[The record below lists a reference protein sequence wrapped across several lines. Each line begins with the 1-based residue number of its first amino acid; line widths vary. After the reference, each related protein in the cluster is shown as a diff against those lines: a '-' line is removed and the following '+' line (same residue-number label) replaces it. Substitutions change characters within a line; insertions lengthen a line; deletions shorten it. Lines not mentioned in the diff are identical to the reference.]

1 MDTEHWFS
9 PLIDRTGGVDAEQYL
24 YLSTNRTTP
33 FTVEIYNHNTL
44 YKTVKISKG
53 NPGKIY
59 IDRELMI
66 TDGYGDLFTPNKMGL
81 HLVGEYKFFAHFRFA
96 VRNHAEIITSKGKA
110 ALGKVFY
117 AAMAENPVGRSYV
130 NSSIG
135 ITATEDKTSVKLS
148 GYNAGVVFSNGV
160 DGVSSPNLNTVLNKG
175 ESYIVDVISET
186 SQANLF
192 GLIGT
197 KIEADKPITVTNGNF
212 DAISPNK
219 NNIDIVMDQSIPI
232 ERLGKQF
239 VVMNGNGSKTSP
251 NPSFTGMEKTII
263 VATEDNTTFYLN
275 NNTTPITIN
284 KAGEYRIIES
294 TDYISQS
301 NDVFSLYIN
310 SNKNIYV
317 YQHLAGNK
325 TGTEFAS
332 AGFNLIPPLACLLP
346 NKIDEFGLINEIG
359 STTYDTKLN
368 IIAEKGAKVQVNNMV
383 LSGNNGPFP
392 IAGNPDWE
400 TYFYPYATGNVTV
413 TADKA
418 ITAGIA
424 AGNGAVG
431 YGGYFA
437 GFNSNPIVTK
447 GGDCEKGNITLEVD
461 DTFDSYQWYYNGVP
475 YTGPGAN
482 TYLIKPTESGEYY
495 VKIMKNNCGTMD
507 SPIFKLQKC
516 PYKSNVDALVSDCAP
531 EYITFPKFSESSQ
544 TIDFSSIKIT
554 TPPTNGT
561 VTINQT
567 TGEIKYT
574 LTNLSALSDSFTY
587 SFSGTDPNFP
597 DKEFITV
604 KITVNHLKTI
614 RGKVLACIKPDKT
627 GDFNLTEAVVSN
639 DTNIT
644 KVEYYENYDAST
656 KTFTNLITNFTSYNS
671 IPKTIY
677 AKVTNSFGCSDVA
690 EIDLNFYP
698 IPNIDTVQFNSTLC
712 DDDFDGLY
720 EPDFD
725 LISKTIVN
733 NSADFDIYYFNNP
746 GLNFPALPKDWTYT
760 SPTRVYVLVASRNG
774 CTNATGYID
783 FKIGPKITVTD
794 VSKQICDGDFNNT
807 ENIDLKDYLPQ
818 ITSETNY
825 TFAFYLTKNDA
836 DLEKNPVQSLH
847 NITSNSTFYV
857 RIKKTGLCDNIATI
871 NLKFGQ
877 PSKSTTLPEKITIC
891 EGTTT
896 TLDAGTNF
904 IQYLW
909 SNGATTQTITV
920 GKGDY
925 SVILTSANG
934 CTYTQKVSV
943 VESPKA
949 IIDLSKFNTTICDNN
964 LDNKIEVNLDTV
976 TSAILINPGIYRVK
990 YYNDITNANIGN
1002 ALTLNTSWFYT
1013 TDTSIFVRIESDY
1026 CPAQI
1031 YMLNFKFGNK
1041 IPLLSSGN
1049 TVEVC
1054 DDNLDGIKS
1063 VNLKDFV
1070 SLYTNDNNVSVSF
1083 HSTESDAKNKA
1094 NSISNLNNIT
1104 NSGTYYLR
1112 FESNN
1117 ACANWAK
1124 ITVTV
1129 KIPKSSSSL
1138 PNVEI
1143 CENATTILN
1152 AGTDFDYYSWYNA
1165 TNMSTPILQG
1175 NAATASKVTVP
1186 VGNYFVDLKS
1196 GSCTYRQS
1204 VTVSKAISP
1213 VIESVIEQDNTIL
1226 VNVSGGNPPY
1236 EYSLDLINWQ
1246 ASNFFSNV
1254 KRGIQKVYVRDKK
1267 MCTPV
1272 EAEFTIINLINA
1284 ITPNGDGVNDV
1295 LDYSDLKTKKEVKIQ
1310 IFDRYGMQ
1318 IYTSKNQNS
1327 FIWNGL
1333 SSSNRPIP
1341 TGTYWYVLEWLEPD
1355 TNIKM
1360 NFKGWILVKNR
1371 N

>member
-9 PLIDRTGGVDAEQYL
+9 PLVDRTGGVDAEQYL

-33 FTVEIYNHNTL
+33 FTVEIYNNNTL
-44 YKTVKISKG
+44 YKSVKISKG
-53 NPGKIY
+53 NPGKIF
-59 IDRELMI
+59 IDREIMI
-66 TDGYGDLFTPNKMGL
+66 TDGYNDLFKPNKMGL

-110 ALGKVFY
+110 ALGNTFY
-117 AAMAENPVGRSYV
+117 AGMAENHAGRSYI

-135 ITATEDKTSVKLS
+135 ITATENNTSVKLS
-148 GYNAGVVFSNGV
+148 GYNSGVIFSNGTIAA
-160 DGVSSPNLNTVLNKG
+160 STPSLNTILNKG
-175 ESYIVDVISET
+175 ESYIIDVISET
-186 SQANLF
+186 TQDNLN

-212 DAISPNK
+212 DAMSPNK
-219 NNIDIVMDQSIPI
+219 SNIDIVMDQSIPI

-251 NPSFTGMEKTII
+251 NPSFSGMEKTII
-263 VATEDNTTFYLN
+263 IATEDNTSFYIN
-275 NNTTPITIN
+275 DSTSPITIN

-294 TDYISQS
+294 TDYVSQS
-301 NDVFSLYIN
+301 QDVFSLYIN

-368 IIAEKGAKVQVNNMV
+368 IIAEKGAKVQVNNFV

-392 IAGNPDWE
+392 ITGNPDWE
-400 TYFYPYATGNVTV
+400 TYFYPYATGNITV

-447 GGDCEKGNITLEVD
+447 GGDCEKDNITLEVD
-461 DTFDSYQWYYNGVP
+461 DTFDTYQWFFNGAP
-475 YTGPGAN
+475 YTGSGAN
-482 TYLIKPTESGEYY
+482 TYIIRPTQSGEYY

-516 PYKSNVDALVSDCAP
+516 PLKTTIDAEVSDCAP
-531 EYITFPKFSESSQ
+531 NYISIPKFSASSQ
-544 TIDFSSIKIT
+544 TVDFSSIKIT
-554 TPPTNGT
+554 TAPKNGT

-574 LTNLSALSDSFTY
+574 LTNLAALTDSFTY

-597 DKEFITV
+597 ETEFTTI

-639 DTNIT
+639 DTNIS

-656 KTFTNLITNFTSYNS
+656 KTYTNLISNFTSYNS
-671 IPKTIY
+671 VPKVIY
-677 AKVTNSFGCSDVA
+677 AKVTNSYGCTDVA

-698 IPNIDTVQFNSTLC
+698 IPNIDSLKFNSTLC
-712 DDDFDGLY
+712 DDDFDGMY

-725 LISKTIVN
+725 SISKTIVN
-733 NSADFDIYYFNNP
+733 NATDFDIYYFDNP
-746 GLNFPALPKDWTYT
+746 SFNFPALPKNWSYNT
-760 SPTRVYVLVASRNG
+760 PTRIYVLVASRNG
-774 CTNATGYID
+774 CTNATGFID
-783 FKIGPKITVTD
+783 FKIGTKTIISD
-794 VSKQICDGDFNNT
+794 ISKQICDGDFNNS
-807 ENIDLKDYLPQ
+807 ENIDLKDYLSQ
-818 ITSETNY
+818 ITSQTNY
-825 TFAFYLTKNDA
+825 TYTFYLTKSDA
-836 DLEKNPVQSLH
+836 DSEKNATTNLQ
-847 NITSNSTFYV
+847 NITSDTIFYV
-857 RIKKTGLCDNIATI
+857 RIKQSGWCDNIASI

-877 PSKSTTLPEKITIC
+877 PSKSTTLPEKVTIC
-891 EGTTT
+891 EGYTT
-896 TLDAGTNF
+896 TLDAGTGF
-904 IQYLW
+904 SSYLW
-909 SNGATTQTITV
+909 NNGATSQNITV

-943 VESPKA
+943 IESPKA
-949 IIDLSKFNTTICDNN
+949 IVDISKFNTTICDNN
-964 LDNKIEVNLDTV
+964 LDNKIEVNLDNV

-990 YYNDITNANIGN
+990 YYDNITDANIGN
-1002 ALTLNTSWFYT
+1002 SNVLNTSWFYT
-1013 TDTSIFVRIESDY
+1013 TNITIFVRIESDY

-1031 YMLNFKFGNK
+1031 YPLDFKFGNK
-1041 IPLLSSGN
+1041 VPLLSMDN
-1049 TVEVC
+1049 TLEVC
-1054 DDNLDGIKS
+1054 DDNLDGVKS
-1063 VNLKDFV
+1063 VNLKDYI
-1070 SLYTNDNNVSVSF
+1070 SLYTNDSKVTVTF
-1083 HSTESDAKNKA
+1083 HSTENDAKNNS
-1094 NSISNLNNIT
+1094 NSISNVNDIT
-1104 NSGTYYLR
+1104 NSGSYYLR

-1117 ACANWAK
+1117 FCSNWAK
-1124 ITVTV
+1124 ITINI

-1138 PNVEI
+1138 KNIDI
-1143 CENATTILN
+1143 CVNSTTILN
-1152 AGTDFDYYSWYNA
+1152 AGNDFDYYTWYNA
-1165 TNMSTPILQG
+1165 SNTSIPILQG
-1175 NAATASKVTVP
+1175 DAASASKITVP
-1186 VGNYFVDLKS
+1186 IGNYFVDLKY
-1196 GSCTYRQS
+1196 GNCTYRQS
-1204 VTVSKAISP
+1204 VSVSKAASP
-1213 VIESVIEQDNTIL
+1213 VIDSIIEQDNTIL

-1236 EYSLDLINWQ
+1236 QYSLDLVNWQ
-1246 ASNFFSNV
+1246 NSNFFSNLN
-1254 KRGIQKVYVRDKK
+1254 RGIQKVYVKDNKN
-1267 MCTPV
+1267 CTPI
-1272 EAEFTIINLINA
+1272 EAEFSIINLINA
-1284 ITPNGDGVNDV
+1284 ITPNGDGINDV
-1295 LDYSDLKTKKEVKIQ
+1295 LDYSDLKTKKEVKILV
-1310 IFDRYGMQ
+1310 FDRYGAQ
-1318 IYTSKNQNS
+1318 IYTSQNKNT

-1333 SSSNRPIP
+1333 SSANRPIS
-1341 TGTYWYVLEWLEPD
+1341 TGTYWYVLEWIEPD
-1355 TNIKM
+1355 TNVKM
-1360 NFKGWILVKNR
+1360 TFKGWILVKNR